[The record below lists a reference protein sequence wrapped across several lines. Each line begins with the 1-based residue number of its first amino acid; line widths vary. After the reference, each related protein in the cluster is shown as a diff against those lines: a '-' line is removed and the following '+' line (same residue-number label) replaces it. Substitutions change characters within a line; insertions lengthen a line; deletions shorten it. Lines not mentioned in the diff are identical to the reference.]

1 VKKKLYKSK
10 NQATCIIEKNLMELD
25 AATFSALIFENSGDP
40 ELAKLLYKIVYD
52 LEANIGVHSII
63 LQIIIFEVPK
73 NFIMEKLK
81 K

>member
-1 VKKKLYKSK
+1 MKKKLYKSK

-73 NFIMEKLK
+73 KFIMEKLK

>member
-73 NFIMEKLK
+73 KFIMEKLK